1 MPRGSRLLI
10 ARELVTAWKGL
21 LQVDA
26 GPGRKGGVFSV
37 SEGGSLS
44 TDARHRKH

>member
-1 MPRGSRLLI
+1 M
-10 ARELVTAWKGL
+10 TAWKGL

-26 GPGRKGGVFSV
+26 GPGWKGAVFSV

-44 TDARHRKH
+44 TDAMHSKH